1 MQMRSAEEAQASAM
15 EQNQPPTAPHDA
27 ELEPPQPAGE
37 PATPDASALADQDT
51 AVFTAPDVPFATSGV
66 TVQSNRSA
74 GAAAQGQEAR
84 APEYGAPPVPSRAL
98 RDPEAVTSLTFTPN
112 IAAGMSYL
120 GLWMTGVLFFFNER
134 RNRYVRFHA
143 LQSILFGT
151 LATVVGVVASIVTAL
166 LVDVSTATRW
176 HVFFVLGVGIAVLT
190 AFAIVVLW
198 SALVVSAWTG
208 SGLTLPILGRYA
220 KQYAAPEDRPIPTSR
235 P

>member
-1 MQMRSAEEAQASAM
+1 MQMRSAEEARASAM
-15 EQNQPPTAPHDA
+15 EQNQPPATPHDA
-27 ELEPPQPAGE
+27 KHQPPQPSDETASS
-37 PATPDASALADQDT
+37 DARALAEQET
-51 AVFTAPDVPFATSGV
+51 EVFTAPDDPFATSGV
-66 TVQSNRSA
+66 TVQSNRSP
-74 GAAAQGQEAR
+74 GAAVRGQEAR
-84 APEYGAPPVPSRAL
+84 APEYVAPPVPSRAL
-98 RDPEAVTSLTFTPN
+98 SDPEAVTSLTFTPN

-120 GLWMTGVLFFFNER
+120 GLWITGVLFFFNER

-143 LQSILFGT
+143 LQSILFGA
-151 LATVVGVVASIVTAL
+151 LATVAG
-166 LVDVSTATRW
+166 TATRW